1 MTLRKHLNRYA
12 EKRRHKLKLKKRH
25 ATQYNGAGANI
36 DLVRQRCQ
44 DESASWWWSRDHQR
58 NGGYE
63 YWNQFYLS
71 GPRRYA
77 KECTN
82 SVIRARYR
90 DMLRSMTDEDVEDIQ
105 ALTGSDYEKMFDF
118 LWTLY

>member
-1 MTLRKHLNRYA
+1 MRVNRYA
-12 EKRRHKLKLKKRH
+12 NKRKHKRRMKQRH
-25 ATQYNGAGANI
+25 AMLYGNRTNL
-36 DLVRQRCQ
+36 DLVRQQCQ
-44 DESASWWWSRDHQR
+44 NDSDSWRWWTKRHSR

-63 YWNQFYLS
+63 YWRQFYLS

-82 SVIRARYR
+82 SVIRSRYR

-105 ALTGSDYEKMFDF
+105 ALTGSDYEKIFDF
-118 LWTLY
+118 WWTLF